1 MLRLVRHAVRELF
14 VRAAYMP
21 CMTAKHRLTDIPTE
35 FVELRTTCLKIPEF
49 AWRIMLGYRPNDVS
63 AMGAWD
69 AVRPFTIETA
79 AAMLPSTYDAAR
91 RLMTLTARFHMWL
104 WARTGSDLT
113 VGRVYTQLNIDRYL
127 AAAYRDRS
135 ASHRWGV
142 SRQLVEVGRELAD
155 ADLVALHLPEG
166 RVRAPF
172 TAKQIATMHSWANS
186 LTTVKKRQNAQAL
199 LGLAGGAGLTAAE
212 IVDVRVTDIARDG
225 DIVFV
230 NVNGAHPRR
239 VPVRHAWAR
248 VLLRSI
254 DGRET
259 SSESLF
265 RGPRIEEYPPRI
277 IQTFLTDHP
286 APVRPTPAALR
297 AAWLVHHIN
306 NHVPLQVLRDIA
318 AFDHYDSL
326 VRYYEHAEVLDVAD
340 FTAQLVGAEVVR

>member
-14 VRAAYMP
+14 WPAAYMP
-21 CMTAKHRLTDIPTE
+21 CMTKKHRLTDIPTE
-35 FVELRTTCLKIPEF
+35 FAELRTACSQMPDF
-49 AWRIMLGYRPNDVS
+49 AWRILLGYRPNDAS
-63 AMGAWD
+63 AMGAWG

-79 AAMLPSTYDAAR
+79 AAMLPDTYDSAR
-91 RLMTLTARFHMWL
+91 RLMTITARFHMWV
-104 WARTGSDLT
+104 WARTGTELSIA
-113 VGRVYTQLNIDRYL
+113 RVYTQLNIDRYL
-127 AAAYRDRS
+127 TAAYNDRS
-135 ASHRWGV
+135 VSHRWGV
-142 SRQLVEVGRELAD
+142 SRQLVKVGRELAD

-166 RVRAPF
+166 KVRAPF
-172 TAKQIATMHSWANS
+172 ATKQIATMHSWANS

-212 IVDVRVTDIARDG
+212 IVDAHVTDIDREG

-230 NVNGAHPRR
+230 NVRGTQPRR

-254 DGRET
+254 EGREHT
-259 SSESLF
+259 SEALF

-318 AFDHYDSL
+318 GFEHYDSL
-326 VRYYEHAEVLDVAD
+326 VRYYAHANVLDVAD
-340 FTAQLVGAEVVR
+340 FTGLLVGAEVAR